1 MAVESIN
8 IDQARI
14 KHTTKVDF
22 MNNLIMKPIR
32 VVQYD
37 NNLPIVEAELFMD
50 GEPYTLP
57 QNAEV
62 RIRWGKK
69 DHTFI
74 IKEIM
79 GCDESRRKIYFEV
92 DNQMTYFSGPANP
105 ILELKIDD
113 RTAGSSYI
121 YFNVDRN
128 PVQDSDIKSEV
139 EYTDLGEYVEL
150 AQEAA
155 QGAHLSATAAS
166 AAADRAAGYES
177 AVEAA
182 ATQALSDIDTAKTG
196 ALTDI
201 SNAKDTAVSE
211 ALSDISDAKDSAV
224 SDVGTAK
231 TGALTDISSAKDTAV
246 TDIGTA
252 KTGALNDISA
262 AEETAIENIE
272 AAEAEAIAHIDDHKW
287 AEVGSTGQTTPSANL
302 AVGGIFYEKIDE

>member
-8 IDQARI
+8 IDQKRI
-14 KHTTKVDF
+14 KHITKVDF

-79 GCDESRRKIYFEV
+79 GCDESRRKVYFEV

-105 ILELKIDD
+105 ILELKIDN

-128 PVQDSDIKSEV
+128 PVQDSDIESEV

-155 QGAHLSATAAS
+155 QGAHLSAS
-166 AAADRAAGYES
+166 AAEAAANRAAGYES
-177 AVEAA
+177 SVEAA
-182 ATQALSDIDTAKTG
+182 AAQALSDIDTAK
-196 ALTDI
+196 
-201 SNAKDTAVSE
+201 S
-211 ALSDISDAKDSAV
+211 
-224 SDVGTAK
+224 GT
-231 TGALTDISSAKDTAV
+231 LTDISSAKDTAV
-246 TDIGTA
+246 TAIGTAKDNAISDVGTA
-252 KTGALNDISA
+252 KTGALNDISD
-262 AEETAIENIE
+262 AEETAIENVQ
-272 AAEAEAIAHIDDHKW
+272 AAEAEAIAHIDDHPW
-287 AEVGSTGQTTPSANL
+287 AEVGATGQTTPSANL